1 MIDKP
6 GEVAHLAL
14 VDLVRPALC
23 AAYHDIYA
31 RDAICYKPD
40 EFADGRP
47 AVKVLHLH
55 QQRAWK
61 THSVDL
67 PHGPLRHCS
76 FRWRY

>member
-47 AVKVLHLH
+47 AVKVHTGHYAIVLSAGGTEYLN
-55 QQRAWK
+55 RSRSLDA
-61 THSVDL
+61 SE
-67 PHGPLRHCS
+67 
-76 FRWRY
+76 